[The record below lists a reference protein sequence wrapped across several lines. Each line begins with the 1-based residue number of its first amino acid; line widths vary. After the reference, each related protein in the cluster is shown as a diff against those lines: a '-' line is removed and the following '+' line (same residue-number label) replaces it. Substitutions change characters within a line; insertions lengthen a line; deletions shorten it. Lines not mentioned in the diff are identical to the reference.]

1 MLDFNVREV
10 IQPHIDKAITNHETY
25 KCLLAM
31 VQRKIHRVAADKK
44 TRLDWVVPNILLGRP
59 LYDVDHAARYIAKKL
74 KRGKFNVAV
83 HRVGTGHN
91 DVEISLSVDWTKQ
104 ARKEVD
110 KAVKSKVRS
119 NALKSRAHTQATVS
133 RRHTSPVRDS
143 SDIRQSLI
151 ERTDRLLSRH
161 RPR

>member
-1 MLDFNVREV
+1 MDFNVREV
-10 IQPHIDKAITNHETY
+10 IQPYIKKAIMNHETY

-44 TRLDWVVPNILLGRP
+44 TRLDWIVPNILLGRP

-74 KRGKFNVAV
+74 KRGNFDVAV
-83 HRVGTGHN
+83 DRVGTGRN
-91 DVEISLSVDWTKQ
+91 DVELSLCIDWTKQ

-110 KAVKSKVRS
+110 KAVKSKLRS
-119 NALKSRAHTQATVS
+119 NALKSRAHKQATAS
-133 RRHTSPVRDS
+133 RETPNRES

-161 RPR
+161 SRSK